1 VGSWP
6 QYSEGCVEEATVAR
20 LRELNREFYR
30 VTATEFSRSRR
41 VLQPGLARVLDA
53 TDPGG
58 RVLDLGCGDARFGR
72 ALVDGPGVRQYV
84 GVDES
89 AELLSQFPA
98 TTDMSLVALDLLE
111 VDWPLEWSRDPFDL
125 VVAFSVLHH
134 LPGAPLRQRFLES
147 MRACLA
153 PGGRWVISV
162 WQVLHRERFL
172 RRRVHW
178 SEVGLEESDVDDQ
191 DLLLDWQRGVRAL
204 RYVHHFEE
212 DELRE
217 LCEKAGLHVQKS
229 WRSDGDS
236 GDLGLYLRGD

>member
-1 VGSWP
+1 
-6 QYSEGCVEEATVAR
+6 VEEATVAR

-30 VTATEFSRSRR
+30 ATATEFSRSRR
-41 VLQPGLARVLDA
+41 VLQPGLVRALDEV
-53 TDPGG
+53 DPGG
-58 RVLDLGCGDARFGR
+58 RVLDLGCGDGRFGR
-72 ALVDGPGVRQYV
+72 ALVDASGVRQYV

-89 AELLSQFPA
+89 AELLKQLP
-98 TTDMSLVALDLLE
+98 TTREMSLVVLDLLGA
-111 VDWPLEWSRDPFDL
+111 DWPFEWSREPFDV

-134 LPGAPLRQRFLES
+134 LPGVPMRQRFLEG

-172 RRRVHW
+172 RRCVDW
-178 SEVGLEESDVDDQ
+178 SEVDLEESDVDDR

-217 LCEKAGLHVQKS
+217 LCERAGLHVRQS

-236 GDLGLYLRGD
+236 GDLGLYLLGD